1 MAISTSGPVS
11 ASTINTELGR
21 ASSSNLSIDAA
32 ENGSYGAINQN
43 SATRPS
49 SSNPASYSE
58 WRGYNHSAQPAQ
70 LPAPQNLQKTSS
82 TNTSITFTHSSV
94 SGASSYRVFFDSVLK
109 SNYTNPPN
117 TVSALNTNTEYAVM
131 VRAVNSAG
139 VDGLDSN
146 IVYMSTSVS
155 CFVKG
160 TMITLPGGST
170 SPIELL
176 YLNQILLSARIETLA
191 DTNDVNELYKW
202 NSNYIKT
209 TSQNSS
215 IASIVPVEVY
225 NTIIINNGLLEAT
238 PSHSQLIQRNGIW
251 KFIPLIDIQLND
263 MLYDIEGNIIE
274 VSSIDY
280 NIEKRT
286 VYKMTLVNPHTYY
299 ANNILT
305 HNVKFA

>member
-1 MAISTSGPVS
+1 
-11 ASTINTELGR
+11 
-21 ASSSNLSIDAA
+21 
-32 ENGSYGAINQN
+32 
-43 SATRPS
+43 
-49 SSNPASYSE
+49 
-58 WRGYNHSAQPAQ
+58 
-70 LPAPQNLQKTSS
+70 
-82 TNTSITFTHSSV
+82 
-94 SGASSYRVFFDSVLK
+94 
-109 SNYTNPPN
+109 
-117 TVSALNTNTEYAVM
+117 
-131 VRAVNSAG
+131 
-139 VDGLDSN
+139 
-146 IVYMSTSVS
+146 
-155 CFVKG
+155 
-160 TMITLPGGST
+160 MITLPGGST

-238 PSHSQLIQRNGIW
+238 HSHSQLIQRNGIW

-263 MLYDIEGNIIE
+263 MLYDIEGNMIK

-286 VYKMTLVNPHTYY
+286 VYKMALVNPHTYY

-305 HNVKFA
+305 HNVKDAVE